1 SLSKPESL
9 SIPYK
14 CRAIVMDPPDGL
26 ILAMASN
33 PSYDP
38 NRIRDITPDDRRN
51 RAVQDYYEPGST
63 FKIITASAGLEEG
76 VVTPSQ
82 ILDCANGALPVA
94 NVVIHEHGHN
104 RYGLLSFEDVMVHS
118 SNIGAVRV
126 GVAVGPDR
134 FYRWIHRFGF
144 GERTGI
150 PLP

>member
-51 RAVQDYYEPGST
+51 RAVQDMYEPGST
-63 FKIITASAGLEEG
+63 FKIVTASAGLEEG
-76 VVTPSQ
+76 TVTPSQ
-82 ILDCANGALPVA
+82 IIDCGDGAIQIG
-94 NVVIHEHGHN
+94 NTVIHEHGGN
-104 RYGLLSFEDVMVHS
+104 RYGLISFEDVMVHS
-118 SNIGAVRV
+118 SNVGAVRV
-126 GVAVGPDR
+126 GLAVGPNR
-134 FYRWIHRFGF
+134 FYDY
-144 GERTGI
+144 
-150 PLP
+150 